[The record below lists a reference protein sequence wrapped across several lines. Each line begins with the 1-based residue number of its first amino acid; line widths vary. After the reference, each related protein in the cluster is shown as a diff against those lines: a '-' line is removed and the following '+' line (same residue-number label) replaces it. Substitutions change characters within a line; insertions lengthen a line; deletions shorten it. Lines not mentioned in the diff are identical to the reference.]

1 MEDIRPNGAQA
12 PHATRFRGQ
21 AALEQ
26 LIVIGVAIA
35 FTAIIFFF
43 ASSYSA
49 DSLRVAQAQDSVD
62 RLAAAADY
70 VYSLG
75 PNSKDYVT
83 VTCQRTCHT

>member
-1 MEDIRPNGAQA
+1 M
-12 PHATRFRGQ
+12 
-21 AALEQ
+21 EQ

-83 VTCQRTCHT
+83 VYLPEDLSHINVSGDRILNM